1 MAAKIKNRKS
11 PEQRR
16 AQMERLHESIGE
28 QVEQLRESKAWE
40 DMLAFMQAFRTYSL
54 SNMLL
59 ILSQLPEAAQV
70 AGYGKWR
77 KEFGRQVSKGQRG
90 IKIIG
95 GRSAKVTETNE
106 DTGEEEEKNT
116 VRFFPCT
123 VFDISQTEP
132 VEGEAREIPE
142 LARKLTG
149 DDPQGIT
156 EAVGQWLTSQG
167 WGFSV
172 APVAGSANGY
182 TAPDDRR
189 VVVDTGMS
197 PAQTAKTALHE
208 AAHAVL
214 HSEEDH
220 SEYLTHRGIKETEAE
235 SAAYVVAGLLGLD
248 TADYTIG
255 YVAGWSG
262 ADAEVI
268 KATAANVQR
277 AANTIYDAI
286 TDTTAEA
293 IEPTE
298 VVAA

>member
-1 MAAKIKNRKS
+1 MSRKINNRKT

-16 AQMERLHESIGE
+16 AEMDQLHESISE
-28 QVEQLRESKAWE
+28 QVEKLRDTQAWE
-40 DMLAFMQAFRTYSL
+40 DMLHFMRPMRNYSL
-54 SNMLL
+54 NNLVL
-59 ILSQLPEAAQV
+59 IWSQFPDATHV

-77 KEFGRQVSKGQRG
+77 KEFGRQVTKGQRG

-95 GRSAKVTETNE
+95 GRKAKVTETNP
-106 DTGEEEEKNT
+106 DTGEEEEKDA

-142 LARKLTG
+142 PAQKLTG
-149 DDPQGIT
+149 DDPEGIT
-156 EAVGQWLTSQG
+156 EAVGQWLRSQG
-167 WGFSV
+167 WSFTIEAIEG
-172 APVAGSANGY
+172 PANGY
-182 TAPDDRR
+182 MKKDTRS
-189 VVVDTGMS
+189 VVVDEGMS

-214 HSEEDH
+214 HSDEDH
-220 SEYLTHRGIKETEAE
+220 ADYLEHRGIKETEAE

-248 TADYTIG
+248 TSDYTIG

-262 ADAEVI
+262 AETEVI

-286 TDTTAEA
+286 TETPAEDSEPAEA
-293 IEPTE
+293 L
-298 VVAA
+298 AA

>member
-1 MAAKIKNRKS
+1 MSRKIKNRKS

-16 AQMERLHESIGE
+16 EEMEQLHDSISE
-28 QVEQLRESKAWE
+28 QVEQLRNSQAWE
-40 DMLAFMQAFRTYSL
+40 DMLHFMRAFRTYSL

-59 ILSQLPEAAQV
+59 ILSQFPDASQV

-77 KEFGRQVSKGQRG
+77 KEFGRQVTKGQRG

-95 GRSAKVTETNE
+95 GRSAKVTETNP
-106 DTGEEEEKNT
+106 DTGEEETRK
-116 VRFFPCT
+116 VKFFPCT

-132 VEGEAREIPE
+132 VEGEARDIPE
-142 LARKLTG
+142 LAPKLTG
-149 DDPQGIT
+149 DDPAGIT
-156 EAVGQWLTSQG
+156 DAVADWLKSQG
-167 WGFSV
+167 WSFTIE
-172 APVAGSANGY
+172 PVAGEANGY
-182 TAPDDRR
+182 MQKDTRS
-189 VVVDTGMS
+189 VVVDEGMS

-214 HSEEDH
+214 HSDEDH
-220 SEYLTHRGIKETEAE
+220 SEYVEHRGIKETEAE
-235 SAAYVVAGLLGLD
+235 STAYVVAGLLGLD
-248 TADYTIG
+248 TSDYTIG

-286 TDTTAEA
+286 TETPAEDSEPAEA
-293 IEPTE
+293 L
-298 VVAA
+298 AA

>member
-1 MAAKIKNRKS
+1 MSRKIKNRKS

-16 AQMERLHESIGE
+16 EEMEQLHESIGE
-28 QVEQLRESKAWE
+28 QVEALRDSQAWE
-40 DMLAFMQAFRTYSL
+40 DMLHFMRAFRTYSL

-59 ILSQLPEAAQV
+59 ILSQFPEASQV

-95 GRSAKVTETNE
+95 GRSAKVTETNP
-106 DTGEEEEKNT
+106 DTGEEEETRK
-116 VRFFPCT
+116 VKFFPCT

-132 VEGEAREIPE
+132 VEGEARDIPE
-142 LARKLTG
+142 LSQKLTG
-149 DDPQGIT
+149 DDPAGIT
-156 EAVGQWLTSQG
+156 DAVADWLRSHG
-167 WGFSV
+167 WSFTIE
-172 APVAGSANGY
+172 PVAGEANGY
-182 TAPDDRR
+182 MQKDTRS
-189 VVVDTGMS
+189 VVVDEGMS

-214 HSEEDH
+214 HSDEDH
-220 SEYLTHRGIKETEAE
+220 SEYVEHRGIKETEAE

-248 TADYTIG
+248 TSDYTIG

-286 TDTTAEA
+286 TETPAEDSEPAEA
-293 IEPTE
+293 L
-298 VVAA
+298 AA

>member
-1 MAAKIKNRKS
+1 MSRKIKNRKS

-16 AQMERLHESIGE
+16 EEMEQLHESIGQ
-28 QVEQLRESKAWE
+28 QVEQLRDSQAWE
-40 DMLAFMQAFRTYSL
+40 DMLHYMKAFRTYSI
-54 SNMLL
+54 SNLLL
-59 ILSQLPEAAQV
+59 IMSQFPNATQV

-95 GRSAKVTETNE
+95 GRKAKVTETNP
-106 DTGEEEEKNT
+106 DTGEEEEKNA

-132 VEGEAREIPE
+132 VEGEARDIPE
-142 LARKLTG
+142 LSQKVGG
-149 DDPQGIT
+149 DDPEGIT
-156 EAVGQWLTSQG
+156 EAVGEWLTGQG
-167 WGFSV
+167 WSFTIEPIPG
-172 APVAGSANGY
+172 GTEGY
-182 TAPDDRR
+182 TQKESRR
-189 VVVDTGMS
+189 VVVDAGMP
-197 PAQTAKTALHE
+197 PAHTATVALHE
-208 AAHAVL
+208 AAHVVL
-214 HSEEDH
+214 HTDEDH
-220 SEYLTHRGIKETEAE
+220 AEYVAHRGIKETEAE

-248 TADYTIG
+248 TSASTIG

-286 TDTTAEA
+286 TENAAEDTEPAEA
-293 IEPTE
+293 L
-298 VVAA
+298 AA